1 MNIHQLLQRQLKNM
15 KDMRIIANTIL
26 MINMNNKN
34 SDDEKLLGKLTP
46 EQAAEAHQ
54 KRTDHHLKYTKS
66 AAQKFS
72 NRPRMYSVGKSF
84 YRAFFKI
91 YPNSIHVLP
100 DFIIFAEGKCGTT
113 SLYEAI
119 VAHPNVHRA
128 LQKEIYFFDAEF
140 QRGVSWYKR
149 HFPFVWKKYLSTK
162 IQGKKFLTGEA
173 TLRYCTHPY
182 APERAYE
189 LIPKVKLIALLRNPI
204 DKALSTYHL
213 QLANGREKLSFE
225 DGLKEEESRIGGE
238 MEKMEKD
245 ENYYSAN
252 FFRYSYLTRG
262 IYINGLKKWMN
273 TFPRAQFFFQ
283 DSESFFKNPSIA
295 LNQIYE
301 FLNLPKFQAK
311 QYPHYGSRKYPSMKP
326 ETRKLLIEHFKPY
339 NEKLYKLIG
348 KSFDWDK

>member
-15 KDMRIIANTIL
+15 KDMRIIANIIL
-26 MINMNNKN
+26 MINMNSKN

-46 EQAAEAHQ
+46 EQATEEQ
-54 KRTDHHLKYTKS
+54 KKRTDHHLKYTKS
-66 AAQKFS
+66 TAKKFS
-72 NRPRMYSVGKSF
+72 NHPKMYSIGKSF

-173 TLRYCTHPY
+173 TQRYCAHPY
-182 APERAYE
+182 AHERAYE

-204 DKALSTYHL
+204 DKAFSAYHH
-213 QLANGREKLSFE
+213 QQRNGREKLSFE

-273 TFPRAQFFFQ
+273 KFPRTQFFFQ
-283 DSESFFKNPSIA
+283 ESESFFKNPSYT

-311 QYPHYGSRKYPSMKP
+311 QYPHYNTSKYSPMKP
-326 ETRKLLIEHFKPY
+326 ETRKLLIEYFKPY
-339 NEKLYKLIG
+339 NEELYKLIG

>member
-1 MNIHQLLQRQLKNM
+1 
-15 KDMRIIANTIL
+15 MRT
-26 MINMNNKN
+26 NMN
-34 SDDEKLLGKLTP
+34 SEDPYDEKLLGKLTT
-46 EQAAEAHQ
+46 EQGRQFYPKLLENK
-54 KRTDHHLKYTKS
+54 KRTDHHLKYTKLAS
-66 AAQKFS
+66 QKFS
-72 NRPRMYSVGKSF
+72 NNPSIYSIGKSF
-84 YRAFFKI
+84 YRTFFKI
-91 YPNSIHVLP
+91 YPHSIHVLP
-100 DFIIFAEGKCGTT
+100 DFIIFAEGRCGTT

-119 VAHPNVHRA
+119 VEHPNVHRA

-140 QRGVSWYKR
+140 QRGVGWYKH

-162 IQGKKFLTGEA
+162 IQRKKFLTGEA
-173 TLRYCTHPY
+173 TPRYCTHPH
-182 APERAYE
+182 APKRVYE

-204 DKALSTYHL
+204 DKALSTYQL
-213 QLANGREKLSFE
+213 QRARGGEKLSFE
-225 DGLKEEESRIGGE
+225 DGMKEEESRIEGE

-262 IYINGLKKWMN
+262 IYVNGLKKWMDI
-273 TFPRAQFFFQ
+273 FPRDQFFFQ
-283 DSESFFKNPSIA
+283 DSESFFKNPSHT

-311 QYPHYGSRKYPSMKP
+311 QHPHYGSRKYPSMKP

>member
-1 MNIHQLLQRQLKNM
+1 
-15 KDMRIIANTIL
+15 
-26 MINMNNKN
+26 MINMNSKN

-46 EQAAEAHQ
+46 EQWRQFNSKLLEDK
-54 KRTDHHLKYTKS
+54 KRTDRHLKYTKL

-72 NRPRMYSVGKSF
+72 NHSRMYSIGKSF

-91 YPNSIHVLP
+91 YPSSIHVLP
-100 DFIIFAEGKCGTT
+100 DFIIFAEGRCGTT
-113 SLYEAI
+113 SLYEGI
-119 VAHPNVHRA
+119 VDHPNVHHA

-140 QRGVSWYKR
+140 QRGVGWYKY
-149 HFPFVWKKYLSTK
+149 HLPFVWKKFWSTK

-173 TLRYCTHPY
+173 TPRYCVHPY
-182 APERAYE
+182 ASKRVYE
-189 LIPKVKLIALLRNPI
+189 LIPKIKLIALLRNPI

-213 QLANGREKLSFE
+213 QLANGRERLSFE

-262 IYINGLKKWMN
+262 IYVNGLKKWMN
-273 TFPRAQFFFQ
+273 IFPGAQFFFQ
-283 DSESFFKNPSIA
+283 ESESFFKNPSYA

-311 QYPHYGSRKYPSMKP
+311 QHTHYNSRKYPPMKP
-326 ETRKLLIEHFKPY
+326 ETRKQLIEYFKPY
-339 NEKLYKLIG
+339 NEELYKLIG

>member
-1 MNIHQLLQRQLKNM
+1 MNSE
-15 KDMRIIANTIL
+15 DPY
-26 MINMNNKN
+26 
-34 SDDEKLLGKLTP
+34 DEKLLGKLTT
-46 EQAAEAHQ
+46 EQGRQFYPKLLENK
-54 KRTDHHLKYTKS
+54 KRTDHHLKYTKLAS
-66 AAQKFS
+66 QKFS
-72 NRPRMYSVGKSF
+72 NNPSMYSIGKSF
-84 YRAFFKI
+84 YRTFFKI
-91 YPNSIHVLP
+91 YPHSIHVLP
-100 DFIIFAEGKCGTT
+100 DFIIFAEGRCGTT

-119 VAHPNVHRA
+119 VEHPNVHRA

-140 QRGVSWYKR
+140 QRGVGWYKH

-173 TLRYCTHPY
+173 TQRYCAHPY
-182 APERAYE
+182 AHERAYE

-204 DKALSTYHL
+204 DKAFSAYHH
-213 QLANGREKLSFE
+213 QQRNGREKLSFE

-273 TFPRAQFFFQ
+273 KFPRTQFFFQ
-283 DSESFFKNPSIA
+283 ESESFFKNPSYT

-311 QYPHYGSRKYPSMKP
+311 QYPHYNTSKYSPMKP
-326 ETRKLLIEHFKPY
+326 ETRKLLIEYFKPY
-339 NEKLYKLIG
+339 NEELYKLIG

>member
-1 MNIHQLLQRQLKNM
+1 M
-15 KDMRIIANTIL
+15 KDMRIIVSMVLI
-26 MINMNNKN
+26 INMSSEN

-46 EQAAEAHQ
+46 EQGRQFYSKLLEDK
-54 KRTDHHLKYTKS
+54 KRTDRHLKYTKLT
-66 AAQKFS
+66 AQKIS
-72 NRPRMYSVGKSF
+72 KNSKVYSIGKSF
-84 YRAFFKI
+84 YRTFFKI

-100 DFIIFAEGKCGTT
+100 DFIIFAEGRCGTT
-113 SLYEAI
+113 SLYEGI
-119 VAHPNVHRA
+119 VEHPNVHRA
-128 LQKEIYFFDAEF
+128 LQKETYFFDAEF
-140 QRGVSWYKR
+140 QRGVGWYKH

-173 TLRYCTHPY
+173 TPRYCGHPY
-182 APERAYE
+182 AHERVYE
-189 LIPKVKLIALLRNPI
+189 LIPKIKLIALLRNPI
-204 DKALSTYHL
+204 DKALSSYHL
-213 QLANGREKLSFE
+213 QVANGREKLSFE

-245 ENYYSAN
+245 ENYYSTN

-262 IYINGLKKWMN
+262 TYVNGLKKWLN
-273 TFPRAQFFFQ
+273 TFPRDQFFFQ

-311 QYPHYGSRKYPSMKP
+311 QYPHYNSRKYPSMKP
-326 ETRKLLIEHFKPY
+326 ETRKLLIEYFKPY

>member
-1 MNIHQLLQRQLKNM
+1 M
-15 KDMRIIANTIL
+15 KDMRIIVSMVLI
-26 MINMNNKN
+26 INMNSEN

-46 EQAAEAHQ
+46 EQWRQFNSKLLEDK
-54 KRTDHHLKYTKS
+54 KRTDHYLKYTKL

-72 NRPRMYSVGKSF
+72 NHSRMYSIGKSF

-91 YPNSIHVLP
+91 YPSSIHVLP
-100 DFIIFAEGKCGTT
+100 DFIIFAEGRCGTT

-119 VAHPNVHRA
+119 VEHPNVHRA

-140 QRGVSWYKR
+140 QRGVGWYKH

-162 IQGKKFLTGEA
+162 IQRKKFLTGEA
-173 TLRYCTHPY
+173 TPRYCTHPH
-182 APERAYE
+182 APKRVYE

-204 DKALSTYHL
+204 DKALSTYQL
-213 QLANGREKLSFE
+213 QRARGGEKLSFE
-225 DGLKEEESRIGGE
+225 DGMKEEESRIEGE

-262 IYINGLKKWMN
+262 IYVNGLKKWMDI
-273 TFPRAQFFFQ
+273 FPRDQFFFQ
-283 DSESFFKNPSIA
+283 YSESFFKNPSQT

-311 QYPHYGSRKYPSMKP
+311 QYPHYNSRKYPSMKP
-326 ETRKLLIEHFKPY
+326 ETRKLLIEYFKPY

>member
-1 MNIHQLLQRQLKNM
+1 M
-15 KDMRIIANTIL
+15 KDMRIIVSMVLI
-26 MINMNNKN
+26 INMSSEN

-46 EQAAEAHQ
+46 EQGRQFYSKLLEDK
-54 KRTDHHLKYTKS
+54 KRTDRHLKYTKLT
-66 AAQKFS
+66 AQKIS
-72 NRPRMYSVGKSF
+72 KNSKVYSIGKSF
-84 YRAFFKI
+84 YRTFFKI
-91 YPNSIHVLP
+91 YPNSIHILP
-100 DFIIFAEGKCGTT
+100 DFIIFAEGRCGTT
-113 SLYEAI
+113 SLYEGI
-119 VAHPNVHRA
+119 VEHPNVHRA
-128 LQKEIYFFDAEF
+128 LQKETYFFDAEF
-140 QRGVSWYKR
+140 QRGVSWYKH

-162 IQGKKFLTGEA
+162 IQRKKFLTGEA
-173 TLRYCTHPY
+173 TPRYCTHPH
-182 APERAYE
+182 APKRVYE

-204 DKALSTYHL
+204 DKALSTYQL
-213 QLANGREKLSFE
+213 QRARGGEKLSFE
-225 DGLKEEESRIGGE
+225 DGMKEEESRIEGE

-262 IYINGLKKWMN
+262 IYVNGLKKWMDI
-273 TFPRAQFFFQ
+273 FPRDQFFFQ
-283 DSESFFKNPSIA
+283 YSESFFKNPSQT